1 MVHGKRKFIIE
12 TELEICAA
20 YNEGDSSPR
29 LADRFGCS
37 KRTILSVLK
46 RHSIEMR
53 TGSAQIG
60 TQKEANAKL
69 SALLAKCQQQTQQ
82 QQ

>member
-1 MVHGKRKFIIE
+1 MVHGNRKFSIE

-20 YNEGDSSPR
+20 YKEGDSSLR
-29 LADRFGCS
+29 LADRFACS

-60 TQKEANAKL
+60 TPSEATAKL
-69 SALLAKCQQQTQQ
+69 TALLTKCQQQTQQ